1 MAMDE
6 DYTDLA
12 TLENARIVAETGLRK
27 WQMMISLESDAKFY
41 RTIPLPIIHRNEVL
55 ALAILGDCLLHIAQF
70 CTEHECQSYRGEDAE
85 PLFDESKRLVTVALT
100 LAVKQ
105 SDNFGEG
112 RAYASLGKSAY
123 VRNNLPMARRFFSS
137 SLNALSLVVKRDHA
151 WNMLKF
157 EVNQKLKR
165 IEKKLQ
171 KRSSMMNSFKAHAHE
186 GGGNDEEGKLLELFM
201 GLSGGATSVNKETLG
216 KVLNSSGSSPLL
228 TASELDDVVYQI
240 SGVREDDPEQQITF
254 VELWFWWKKGSD
266 QKVNRF
272 KNRHHVSIF

>member
-1 MAMDE
+1 MDE

-55 ALAILGDCLLHIAQF
+55 ALAILGDCLLHVAQF

-137 SLNALSLVVKRDHA
+137 SLNK
-151 WNMLKF
+151 
-157 EVNQKLKR
+157 Q
-165 IEKKLQ
+165 I
-171 KRSSMMNSFKAHAHE
+171 SSMP
-186 GGGNDEEGKLLELFM
+186 
-201 GLSGGATSVNKETLG
+201 
-216 KVLNSSGSSPLL
+216 SP
-228 TASELDDVVYQI
+228 
-240 SGVREDDPEQQITF
+240 
-254 VELWFWWKKGSD
+254 
-266 QKVNRF
+266 
-272 KNRHHVSIF
+272 